1 MNRMRQWTT
10 RAFVIR
16 HPSIAWGDVQSPA
29 VTTLVGAARRAG
41 RPHTGHG
48 FRLGPLAGRLSDL
61 PDGYGGKQ
69 DDSASE
75 LASLS
80 KDQPEEQLKEWSTL
94 RAATARDIFIYVPIY
109 LVWGLA
115 LAAIVAAAK
124 SKEESSAGQWWVR
137 IVKAPRTIAIAV
149 IVTAVTDLIETA
161 LFRTSLTRLV
171 DGGGA
176 ASIELLTRVTAPLT
190 RLKYVA
196 GAAAFVLLVI
206 QVLASP
212 VPAHRADN
220 R

>member
-1 MNRMRQWTT
+1 MNRMRSDHESV
-10 RAFVIR
+10 R
-16 HPSIAWGDVQSPA
+16 DSPP
-29 VTTLVGAARRAG
+29 VDSVGGCPKSCGHHIGGCGSAG
-41 RPHTGHG
+41 WSASHWPRVSSC
-48 FRLGPLAGRLSDL
+48 RLAGRLSDL

-69 DDSASE
+69 DDSVRV
-75 LASLS
+75 ASLS
-80 KDQPEEQLKEWSTL
+80 EDQPEKQLKEWSTL
-94 RAATARDIFIYVPIY
+94 RAATARDIFVYVPIY

-124 SKEESSAGQWWVR
+124 SKKESSAGQWWVR

-212 VPAHRADN
+212 VPAQRADN